1 MKCIACEIEFK
12 PISLKFEG
20 ERKGSICT
28 KCRSMRKQSS
38 AVQSANKRKQTEY
51 LALQTRIERME
62 EKFSMLDTIVESM
75 TRDIAEN
82 VAKEQVKSMEEQ
94 ILKNILGL
102 LKVFQDKMQAQVME
116 INNKII
122 RNDKHE

>member
-1 MKCIACEIEFK
+1 MVCEIEFR
-12 PISLKFEG
+12 PTSLKFEG

-62 EKFSMLDTIVESM
+62 EKISMFDTIVESI

-82 VAKEQVKSMEEQ
+82 VAIEQVKSMEEN

-102 LKVFQDKMQAQVME
+102 MKLFQDKMQAQVMD

>member
-1 MKCIACEIEFK
+1 MKCKACEIEFK
-12 PISLKFEG
+12 PTSLKFEG
-20 ERKGSICT
+20 ERKGNICT
-28 KCRSMRKQSS
+28 SCRSLSKQSS

-62 EKFSMLDTIVESM
+62 EKFSLLDTIVESM

-82 VAKEQVKSMEEQ
+82 VAVEQVKSMEEQ

-102 LKVFQDKMQAQVME
+102 LKLFQDKMQAQVMD

>member
-1 MKCIACEIEFK
+1 MKCIACNIEFK
-12 PISLKFEG
+12 PTSLKFEG

-28 KCRSMRKQSS
+28 KCRSMRKQTN

-51 LALQTRIERME
+51 LALQTRIEKME
-62 EKFSMLDTIVESM
+62 EKFSMFDTIVESM

-82 VAKEQVKSMEEQ
+82 VAIEQVKSMEEQ

-102 LKVFQDKMQAQVME
+102 LKVFQDKMQAQVMD

>member
-1 MKCIACEIEFK
+1 MKCMVCEIEFR
-12 PISLKFEG
+12 PTSLKFEG

-62 EKFSMLDTIVESM
+62 EKISMFDTIVESI

-82 VAKEQVKSMEEQ
+82 VAIEQVKSMEEN

-102 LKVFQDKMQAQVME
+102 MKLFQDKMQAQVMD

>member
-1 MKCIACEIEFK
+1 MKCIVCEIEFK
-12 PISLKFEG
+12 PTSLKFEG

-62 EKFSMLDTIVESM
+62 EKFSMFDTIVESM

-102 LKVFQDKMQAQVME
+102 LKLFQDKIQAQVMD

>member
-1 MKCIACEIEFK
+1 MKCMVCEIEFK
-12 PISLKFEG
+12 PTSLKFEG

-28 KCRSMRKQSS
+28 KCRSMRKQTS

-102 LKVFQDKMQAQVME
+102 MKLFQDKMQAQIIE

>member
-1 MKCIACEIEFK
+1 
-12 PISLKFEG
+12 
-20 ERKGSICT
+20 
-28 KCRSMRKQSS
+28 MRKQSS

-62 EKFSMLDTIVESM
+62 EKFSMFDTIVESM

-102 LKVFQDKMQAQVME
+102 LKLFQDKIQAQVMD

>member
-1 MKCIACEIEFK
+1 MKCIVCEIEFK
-12 PISLKFEG
+12 PTSLKFEG

-62 EKFSMLDTIVESM
+62 EKFSMFDTIVESM

-82 VAKEQVKSMEEQ
+82 VGKEQVKSMEEQ

-102 LKVFQDKMQAQVME
+102 LKLFQDKIQAQVMD